1 MGTGWAHTAVGMGC
15 PSSLHR
21 ADTSLT
27 AQVPLDSTENGH
39 NACFLLK
46 DPCEEIGTMLFSSER
61 AALDGSQLIAGISEC
76 PGKAHRNRAGEP
88 PGGPSGVPG
97 PLELSLLAAAEEI
110 PGVETCSAG
119 YGSLG
124 NCPVLGGSFT
134 YGDFRPL
141 EPDLQEA
148 LLRHWQC
155 LDSWRWDALAWEA
168 NEGYGGG
175 KHFQTT

>member
-1 MGTGWAHTAVGMGC
+1 MVFLGLWSFRFLQQRKKFQEWRPGLFNLG
-15 PSSLHR
+15 
-21 ADTSLT
+21 
-27 AQVPLDSTENGH
+27 LD
-39 NACFLLK
+39 
-46 DPCEEIGTMLFSSER
+46 
-61 AALDGSQLIAGISEC
+61 
-76 PGKAHRNRAGEP
+76 
-88 PGGPSGVPG
+88 
-97 PLELSLLAAAEEI
+97 
-110 PGVETCSAG
+110 SAG

-141 EPDLQEA
+141 EPDLREA